1 MHKQL
6 DKPRDTSQW
15 VISGTNT
22 FRLGSRKILSSL
34 HDTPFINFGGNRQN
48 IEGNMRIVWEAD
60 SGFKLVSRDQSGA
73 EALIVAYL
81 CRNGNYRSLFRNNI
95 KPHTF
100 VALHVFAEQFKKH
113 FNSSYIDLALSTK
126 IEDLRSLPFWK
137 DLDNL
142 IKSSDSWPS
151 KERYYFVGKK
161 IVHASSYG
169 MQAYK
174 FCMSV
179 LQESG
184 GTIVVTK
191 RDAEQYL
198 MMFHKLFP
206 EIHLWHAKTYEH
218 IRKYKELRNL
228 FGFPFK
234 FTGFID
240 DNMIREAYA
249 FVPQSTVGTATNIAI
264 TEIQEIIEKEK
275 LNYHILLN
283 GHDSIVAECPDND
296 TDIKYC
302 SLLLKN
308 GLEREYIS
316 PTDGTKF
323 RMKSEC
329 KIGSNWANWSETN
342 IEGLKEYDDT

>member
-1 MHKQL
+1 MHNKL
-6 DKPRDTSQW
+6 DKPRDTSHW
-15 VISGTNT
+15 IVSATNT

-34 HDTPFINFGGNRQN
+34 HDTKWINFGGNRQN
-48 IEGNMRIVWEAD
+48 IEGGMRIIWEAD
-60 SGFKLVSRDQSGA
+60 KGYKLVSKDQSGA

-81 CRNGNYRSLFRNNI
+81 CRDGNYRSLF
-95 KPHTF
+95 
-100 VALHVFAEQFKKH
+100 KKH
-113 FNSSYIDLALSTK
+113 FDAEKIDLAINTEIK
-126 IEDLRSLPFWK
+126 YLRSLPFWK
-137 DLDNL
+137 ELDNL
-142 IKSSDSWPS
+142 IRSSDHWPS
-151 KERYYFVGKK
+151 KERYYFIGKK

-169 MQAYK
+169 MQAFK
-174 FCMSV
+174 FCLS
-179 LQESG
+179 LLEESG
-184 GTIVVTK
+184 GLIALSK
-191 RDAEQYL
+191 KEGEQYL

-206 EIHLWHAKTYEH
+206 EIHLWHSKIYEH

-249 FVPQSTVGTATNIAI
+249 FIPQSSVGTATNIAI

-275 LNYHILLN
+275 LDYHILNN
-283 GHDSIVAECPDND
+283 GHDSILAECPDND
-296 TDIKYC
+296 KDIEYC

-323 RMKSEC
+323 RMKSSL
-329 KIGSNWANWSETN
+329 KLGYNWSDYHEIN
-342 IEGLKEYDDT
+342 NPNGLKEIE